1 MSALYLLSTGKKTTK
16 KDQSGDTGTAA
27 SAEADPKKTKAQ
39 LVKEA
44 KKVKKAAKKT
54 EADTSS

>member
-27 SAEADPKKTKAQ
+27 SAEADPNKTKAQ
-39 LVKEA
+39 LV
-44 KKVKKAAKKT
+44 
-54 EADTSS
+54 